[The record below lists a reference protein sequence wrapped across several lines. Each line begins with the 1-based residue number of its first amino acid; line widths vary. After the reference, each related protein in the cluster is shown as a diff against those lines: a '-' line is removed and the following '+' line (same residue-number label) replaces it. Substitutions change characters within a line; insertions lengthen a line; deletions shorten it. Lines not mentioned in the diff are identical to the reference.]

1 MSDQPMPLKDLP
13 EYIKSVRENGQTDDI
28 PVVDMGRI
36 IADPP
41 LRPRFF
47 TYAAAACL
55 FLMVGG
61 MVTYG
66 AAASKS
72 ITIVAADADSAVI
85 AKMVK
90 EGGASVVSVEQDD
103 RTYKVRVFTLKMNSL
118 LDNLRRNRNLERV
131 DADE

>member
-1 MSDQPMPLKDLP
+1 MPLKDLP

-36 IADPP
+36 VADPP
-41 LRPRFF
+41 MRPRFF

-55 FLMVGG
+55 LLTVGG
-61 MVTYG
+61 MMTYG

-72 ITIVAADADSAVI
+72 ITIVAADVDAGAI
-85 AKMVK
+85 AAMVK
-90 EGGASVVSVEQDD
+90 EGGASVVSVEQDED
-103 RTYKVRVFTLKMNSL
+103 RTYKVRVLTLRMNSL